1 MLNTVISIIQRNKKI
16 LLLFLTDSPCAFK
29 YLMVM
34 LMLVVTSHHN
44 VEHLA
49 YVLKLFNF
57 HVLLKLYIQHRMYCY
72 RIFEK
77 STFLHV
83 ILA

>member
-16 LLLFLTDSPCAFK
+16 LLLFLTFK

-57 HVLLKLYIQHRMYCY
+57 NVFLKLYILHRMYCY
-72 RIFEK
+72 RIFGK